1 MTIFIAFVSGAALFY
16 IHRYFLFSSSAFF
29 IALFALYALAGYRC
43 SVDDVP
49 RSKAA
54 LRIASS
60 LLIVLTIACLGY
72 WRAASSFV
80 PLPDPRILSGQS
92 VELKGTP
99 VSAAVQLQSGRTG
112 FLNEIEVRDASLNDM
127 VLPLEKMRLF
137 SELPLEIGKEYL
149 VRAKFPSDNTF
160 LNPGSKEWLLSGYS
174 QEVTEAGRAERNV
187 LGRARDRLN
196 EYLAANFKGDVG
208 AFLMS
213 IITGD
218 RGSMTKET
226 KNAFN
231 VTGLAHILSISGAH
245 FGLLLFICFKLFKLL
260 VRLLPHNVL
269 LRLSLYASPSQ
280 VSAALCFP
288 IITAYLGI
296 STMEFPAVRSFIMI
310 ILFLFG
316 LLIHRKGFWM
326 NTILFA
332 AALIVLIQPEA
343 LLQLSCQL
351 SFLAVMCLGFYA
363 DIEKRRQDIKQMGKE
378 PEKQPFVR
386 HIFPACLRYVTASSM
401 ISVAATAGTAPLVA
415 YSFNYFSIISPLSNL
430 IITPFIGFVILPV
443 ALFSSFAYLLFGV
456 FPFRSF
462 IDYATA
468 FSLEGIRFMGSWDFA
483 AVQVPSFPPVL
494 LITFYAGLFAY
505 ALISVRASEKNQDPG
520 PDKKAVIA
528 SVLVAV
534 IPLIVYSGLTLLKP
548 QPLKATFLD
557 VGQGDSAVIELP
569 DRRVM
574 VVDTGKNGFQL
585 ANFLKYRG
593 VAKIDILSLSHGHP
607 DHTGGLVYLL
617 NNFKVS
623 QIWDN
628 SFITYGDAVPD
639 AARIKHVE
647 RGDYIKT
654 ADYMITV
661 LHPYKGFYTSRSGND
676 AENDQSSVIKV
687 EGKGVSILF
696 TGDISNEAEED
707 ISHLG
712 SHLKSTLLKVPHH
725 GSRKSLSE
733 IFLYHVGPQIAVISA
748 GRNNMFGH
756 PHADT
761 LSRLARS
768 TVYRTDK
775 NGAVCVTETADGD
788 LTVKTWADMVVK
800 EAGNPEEEL
809 SNIKK
814 LFEIW

>member
-1 MTIFIAFVSGAALFY
+1 MGIFIAFVSGTALFY
-16 IHRYFLFSSSAFF
+16 LQRYFPFSSSAFF
-29 IALFALYALAGYRC
+29 IAFFALYALAGYRR
-43 SVDDVP
+43 STDDLP
-49 RSKAA
+49 RPKAL
-54 LRIASS
+54 LRIGFS
-60 LLIVLTIACLGY
+60 LFLVLTIACLGY

-80 PLPDPRILSGQS
+80 NPPDPRILSGQS
-92 VELKGTP
+92 VELNCAP
-99 VSAAVQLQSGRTG
+99 VSAAIQLQADRAR
-112 FLNEIEVRDASLNDM
+112 FLNDIEVRQASLNGKS
-127 VLPLEKMRLF
+127 LPLERMRLF
-137 SELPLEIGKEYL
+137 TEKPLETGKEYS
-149 VRAKFPSDNTF
+149 VRAKFPSDNAF

-174 QEVTEAGRAERNV
+174 QEVIETGHAERNF
-187 LGRARDRLN
+187 LERSRDRLN
-196 EYLAANFKGDVG
+196 GYLAANFKGDVG

-218 RGSMTKET
+218 RGSMTKEM

-245 FGLLLFICFKLFKLL
+245 FGLLLFICFKFFRLL

-280 VSAALCFP
+280 VAAALCFP

-310 ILFLFG
+310 MLFLFG

-332 AALIVLIQPEA
+332 AALIVLIQPYA

-351 SFLAVMCLGFYA
+351 SFLAVMCLGLYA
-363 DIEKRRQDIKQMGKE
+363 DIEKRRRDIKQTEKE
-378 PEKQPFVR
+378 PEKLPFVR
-386 HIFPACLRYVTASSM
+386 RIFPACLRYVAASSM

-443 ALFSSFAYLLFGV
+443 ALFSSFTYLISGI

-468 FSLEGIRFMGSWDFA
+468 LSLEGIRFMGSWDFA

-505 ALISVRASEKNQDPG
+505 AFISVRASEKGKDPA
-520 PDKKAVIA
+520 PNKKAVIA
-528 SVLVAV
+528 SILVAV
-534 IPLIVYSGLTLLKP
+534 IPFIVYSGLTLLKP
-548 QPLKATFLD
+548 HPLKTTFLD

-593 VAKIDILSLSHGHP
+593 VEKIDILALSHGHP
-607 DHTGGLVYLL
+607 DHAGGLVYLL
-617 NNFKVS
+617 NNFRVS
-623 QIWDN
+623 EIWDN

-639 AARIKHVE
+639 ATRIKHVE
-647 RGDYIKT
+647 RGDYIRT
-654 ADYMITV
+654 DSYMITV
-661 LHPYKGFYTSRSGND
+661 LHPYRGFYTSRSGND
-676 AENDQSSVIKV
+676 AENDQSSVIKL
-687 EGKGVSILF
+687 EGGGVSILF

-712 SHLKSTLLKVPHH
+712 GHLKSTLLKVPHH

-733 IFLYHVGPQIAVISA
+733 TFLHHVGPQIAIISA

-761 LSRLARS
+761 LARLARAA
-768 TVYRTDK
+768 VFRTDED
-775 NGAVCVTETADGD
+775 GAVCVTETADGD
-788 LTVKTWADMVVK
+788 IMVKRWADMVMK
-800 EAGNPEEEL
+800 EADNPAEEL
-809 SNIKK
+809 NNLKK

>member
-1 MTIFIAFVSGAALFY
+1 MVA
-16 IHRYFLFSSSAFF
+16 
-29 IALFALYALAGYRC
+29 
-43 SVDDVP
+43 
-49 RSKAA
+49 
-54 LRIASS
+54 
-60 LLIVLTIACLGY
+60 
-72 WRAASSFV
+72 
-80 PLPDPRILSGQS
+80 LSGQ
-92 VELKGTP
+92 VVDLKGVP
-99 VSAAVQLQSGRTG
+99 VSAPLQLQSER
-112 FLNEIEVRDASLNDM
+112 VRFLNDM
-127 VLPLEKMRLF
+127 EIRGAAVSGKPLQIERMRLF
-137 SELPLEIGKEYL
+137 TESPLQIGKEYSIL
-149 VRAKFPSDNTF
+149 AKFPADNTA
-160 LNPGSKEWLLSGYS
+160 LNPGSKEWLLSGYAL
-174 QEVTEAGRAERNV
+174 ETNEAGTAERNI
-187 LGRARDRLN
+187 LERSRDRLN
-196 EYLAANFKGDVG
+196 AYISANFKGDAG

-218 RGSMTKET
+218 RGSMSKEI
-226 KNAFN
+226 KSAFN

-245 FGLLLFICFKLFKLL
+245 FGLLLFICFKFFKLL
-260 VRLLPHNVL
+260 VKLLPHSML
-269 LRLSLYASPSQ
+269 LRISLYVSPSQ
-280 VSAALCFP
+280 VAALLCLP

-310 ILFLFG
+310 MLFLFG

-363 DIEKRRQDIKQMGKE
+363 DIGKRRQDTKHTGNE
-378 PEKQPFVR
+378 PEKQPLVR
-386 HIFPACLRYVTASSM
+386 RIFPACCRYVAASSM

-443 ALFSSFAYLLFGV
+443 ALLSSFTYLIFGA

-462 IDYATA
+462 IDDATGL
-468 FSLEGIRFMGSWDFA
+468 SLEGIRFMGSWDFA
-483 AVQVPSFPPVL
+483 AIQVPSFPPVL

-505 ALISVRASEKNQDPG
+505 ALISVRASEKKQDAG
-520 PDKKAVIA
+520 PNKKAVIA
-528 SVLVAV
+528 SVMLAV
-534 IPLIVYSGLTLLKP
+534 IPLIVYFGLTLLKP
-548 QPLKATFLD
+548 HPLKATFLD

-593 VAKIDILSLSHGHP
+593 ISHIDILALSHGHP
-607 DHTGGLVYLL
+607 DHAGGLVYLL
-617 NNFKVS
+617 NNFMVS

-628 SFITYGDAVPD
+628 SFMTYGDAVPD
-639 AARIKHVE
+639 ATRIKHLA

-654 ADYMITV
+654 DDYMITV
-661 LHPYKGFYTSRSGND
+661 LHPYKGFYTSHSGND
-676 AENDQSSVIKV
+676 AENDQSSVIKL
-687 EGKGVSILF
+687 EGRGVSILF

-733 IFLYHVGPQIAVISA
+733 MFLYHVSPQIAVISA

-761 LSRLARS
+761 LERLSRS
-768 TVYRTDK
+768 TVYSTNRD
-775 NGAVCVTETADGD
+775 GAVSITEMPDGSMQI
-788 LTVKTWADMVVK
+788 KTWQQEMMK
-800 EAGNPEEEL
+800 EAGNPAEEL
-809 SNIKK
+809 NNLKK